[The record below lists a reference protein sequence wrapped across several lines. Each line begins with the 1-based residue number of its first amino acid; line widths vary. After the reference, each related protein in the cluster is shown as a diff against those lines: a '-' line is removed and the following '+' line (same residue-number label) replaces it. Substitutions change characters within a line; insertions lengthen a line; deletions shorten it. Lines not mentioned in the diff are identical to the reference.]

1 MRKTNNNSGIG
12 KIKAIFMAFLTAVG
26 VFSGNSAFII
36 GAFGVADVQNL
47 MQKVTMAHM
56 ALAEPVLRGSSRA
69 ENQEKTPV
77 LEKYIVQKGDTLTS
91 IARNFNVLEQQ
102 IIDINDLKTSEK
114 ITLNQVLLIP
124 NANWQSYEGTAS
136 WYGPGFHGETMANGE
151 RYNQNKILVA
161 HRTLPLGAKIKITN
175 LKNGKSI
182 TAPVLDRGPYISKD
196 GIYTRDVDLS
206 YAAAKELGMLG
217 AGLADVKIEKVGD
230 EIAGDKNDSASVA
243 NAGKEIKG

>member
-1 MRKTNNNSGIG
+1 MIKTNNNSGISR
-12 KIKAIFMAFLTAVG
+12 IKAIFMAVLTAVG
-26 VFSGNSAFII
+26 VFTGNSAFII
-36 GAFGVADVQNL
+36 GAFGAADVQNL
-47 MQKVTMAHM
+47 MNKVS
-56 ALAEPVLRGSSRA
+56 LAARYNHDGVSGGYFAQEDKEA
-69 ENQEKTPV
+69 EVPV
-77 LEKYIVQKGDTLTS
+77 LEKYTVQKGDTLTS
-91 IARNFNVLEQQ
+91 IARSFNVLEQHL
-102 IIDINDLKTSEK
+102 IDVNGLNTSEK
-114 ITLNQVLLIP
+114 IMPDQVLLIP
-124 NANWQSYEGTAS
+124 NSDWQSYEGTAS
-136 WYGPGFHGETMANGE
+136 WYGPGFHGEKMANGE

-217 AGLADVKIEKVGD
+217 AGLAEVKIER
-230 EIAGDKNDSASVA
+230 INDSDKTDSAIVA